1 MNEYIERKLF
11 PQKLCEAAWGR
22 KKTFESLATN
32 RTSAVRTEYCLL
44 QNIADLIS
52 LRGAFHVCLKYLAQL
67 SVVQWCSIWPPN
79 RNWVKFQILTSN
91 SSICLWIKIA
101 TTVSIFLNT
110 CSLSHFVSG
119 WKPWS
124 SWSRC
129 NKNCD
134 VGEQFRTRECVNK
147 ECDGSSRESRKCNEF
162 ECYGERVS
170 FVLRS
175 GLQIST
181 SGNVWRTV

>member
-52 LRGAFHVCLKYLAQL
+52 LRGAFHMCPKYFAQL

-110 CSLSHFVSG
+110 CSLSHSFQVGSLGRAGVAAIKIVMWVNSFAQENVWIKNAMAALENQGSVTSLSAMVSG
-119 WKPWS
+119 
-124 SWSRC
+124 
-129 NKNCD
+129 
-134 VGEQFRTRECVNK
+134 FL
-147 ECDGSSRESRKCNEF
+147 
-162 ECYGERVS
+162 S
-170 FVLRS
+170 F
-175 GLQIST
+175 
-181 SGNVWRTV
+181 

>member
-1 MNEYIERKLF
+1 MRKTVIWVRPHVKNQHFEFCFNLACS
-11 PQKLCEAAWGR
+11 KLTNQCDIYRGGSRPWAKGGPVN
-22 KKTFESLATN
+22 TFLTLA
-32 RTSAVRTEYCLL
+32 
-44 QNIADLIS
+44 
-52 LRGAFHVCLKYLAQL
+52 L
-67 SVVQWCSIWPPN
+67 SH
-79 RNWVKFQILTSN
+79 
-91 SSICLWIKIA
+91 
-101 TTVSIFLNT
+101 
-110 CSLSHFVSG
+110 HFVSG

-162 ECYGERVS
+162 ECYGEVS

-181 SGNVWRTV
+181 SGNVWRTDREYAIWLLGQLTEISKSKVILYYLR